1 MSNIAEKELELMKH
15 LINFGGSGTN
25 STVNNKPVLEYH
37 KKGADGKTYGIV
49 RECNKF
55 YIKVAPDKDTEVLA
69 EDYNY
74 IGGINNRKEYEY
86 PTYTIASK
94 HFDLKMRSLNE
105 AYPAKTV
112 VTENKVETT
121 SSEWQI
127 QETKEMR
134 AEIERF
140 KQISNNVDMILSEE
154 NRNGFTTAH
163 TLPEAPAKNPSDK
176 EVNSPFTDTA
186 VAKLDKDFKKELKD
200 PEKAGKPFEKD
211 GEVTDADMES
221 DKNERGEKGE
231 VYTEKAKFVPS
242 DSVANKKP
250 AGAKTVKMNEAKR
263 VFKVTEEQVLAWNDA
278 MDYMDKS
285 NGTEIGSS
293 APYGEKC
300 TCPDGNCPVHNNKAV
315 NEGFY
320 GQEQTPADVAKV
332 MNGITDNAIGLDNG
346 DIVYIDYDEEE
357 NKFIAGGATNAGIIP
372 EYEME
377 YDLDRSFDEN
387 LQDFIAEIEVQSGS
401 NMTESKKFGLKEST
415 WSPETPEEVVEYM
428 KGMRSNMF
436 ELGDSVFYVNY
447 DPQNNMLQAGDATNI
462 GFKPMYEVEYD
473 FAFSF
478 DANLQNLYDTVEAE
492 MTAEGNLGESCDVF
506 HNSDC
511 QDCPTPGNGE
521 IGDPQP
527 FDIEVNEENVD
538 VNDVAGMPDEMSDDI
553 PFPEVEGEFDF
564 GDDDEWGFEDDEEEP
579 VYGESINKG
588 NTVNEEM
595 VLHDFGK
602 HPAYRKTP
610 MTTPPNKE
618 VSKVGKEWDD
628 KSAQGEEPFG
638 KSIGKSSPYDELVN
652 LITDAVIESLSK
664 KKS

>member
-1 MSNIAEKELELMKH
+1 MSNIAEKELDFMQR
-15 LINFGGSGTN
+15 LINFNGSGTI
-25 STVNNKPVLEYH
+25 SAVNTKPVLEYH

-55 YIKVAPDKDTEVLA
+55 YIKVGAPKDTELLA
-69 EDYNY
+69 EDYEY
-74 IGGINNRKEYEY
+74 IGGLNNKKEYEY
-86 PTYTIASK
+86 STYTAASK

-105 AYPAKTV
+105 AFPAHATI
-112 VTENKVETT
+112 VETKAVEPK

-140 KQISNNVDMILSEE
+140 KQISSNVEMILSEE

-176 EVNSPFTDTA
+176 AVNTPFTDTA
-186 VAKLDKDFKKELKD
+186 VAQLDKDFKKENND

-211 GEVTDADMES
+211 GEVSDADMES

-231 VYTEKAKFVPS
+231 VYTEKAKYVPAG
-242 DSVANKKP
+242 SVADKKP
-250 AGAKTVKMNEAKR
+250 AGAKAVKMNEGKR
-263 VFKVTEEQVLAWNDA
+263 IFKVTEEQVLAWNDS

-285 NGTEIGSS
+285 KGTEIGSS
-293 APYGEKC
+293 APYGEQC
-300 TCPDGNCPVHNNKAV
+300 TCPNGDCPVHGGNAV

-320 GQEQTPADVAKV
+320 NEPQTPADVAEE
-332 MNGITDNAIGLDNG
+332 MRNITNNALELDNG
-346 DIVYIDYDEEE
+346 DIVYIDYDAQE
-357 NKFIAGGATNAGIIP
+357 NKFVAGSATNAGMVP

-387 LQDFIAEIEVQSGS
+387 LQDFVSEIEIQSGAH
-401 NMTESKKFGLKEST
+401 MAESKIF
-415 WSPETPEEVVEYM
+415 
-428 KGMRSNMF
+428 
-436 ELGDSVFYVNY
+436 
-447 DPQNNMLQAGDATNI
+447 
-462 GFKPMYEVEYD
+462 
-473 FAFSF
+473 
-478 DANLQNLYDTVEAE
+478 
-492 MTAEGNLGESCDVF
+492 GESCDVF

-527 FDIEVNEENVD
+527 FDIEVNEENID
-538 VNDVAGMPDEMSDDI
+538 VNDVAGMPDETDEEL
-553 PFPEVEGEFDF
+553 PFPEVDGEFDLDGF
-564 GDDDEWGFEDDEEEP
+564 ADDDDEWGFDDEEDEP
-579 VYGESINKG
+579 IYGESVDKG
-588 NTVNEEM
+588 AAMNEEIT
-595 VLHDFGK
+595 LTDFGK
-602 HPAYRKTP
+602 HPAYQKVP

-618 VSKVGKEWDD
+618 VSKAGKEWDD

-638 KSIGKSSPYDELVN
+638 NQIGSSSPYDEVVN
-652 LITDAVIESLSK
+652 LIVDAVMESLGK